1 MKAHAQADNLRNII
15 DAQILERRCR
25 SYTVLNMDAS
35 WRLSTVRSDHWR
47 R

>member
-1 MKAHAQADNLRNII
+1 MKAHVQADHVRKII

-25 SYTVLNMDAS
+25 SYAVLSMDAS